1 MDTPFVIRPAVE
13 ADVHE
18 ITLMIREFA
27 AAESR
32 PNRVTA
38 TEDDLRTTLF
48 SEHPFGDVLLAV
60 DDSGNSVGYA
70 LVYQTF
76 VPYLARP
83 GLFIKNLFVREH
95 AQRKGLGK
103 ALLVR
108 VARLALDRG
117 CCRLEWDTLPD
128 NDNSQRFYSRM
139 GVDSL
144 EARPFYRVEEDEL
157 TALIDRL
164 G

>member
-1 MDTPFVIRPAVE
+1 MDMPFAIRPATE
-13 ADVHE
+13 ADAHA

-27 AAESR
+27 EAEAR

-38 TEDDLRTTLF
+38 TEDDLRSTLF
-48 SEHPFGDVLLAV
+48 SENPLGDALLAV
-60 DDSGNSVGYA
+60 DDTGEALGYA

-95 AQRKGLGK
+95 AQRKGVGK
-103 ALLVR
+103 ALLGR
-108 VARLALDRG
+108 VARLALDRQ

-128 NDNSQRFYSRM
+128 NDDARHFYTRV
-139 GVDSL
+139 GVDAL
-144 EARPFYRVEEDEL
+144 EARPFYRIEDDEL
-157 TALIDRL
+157 STLIDRL